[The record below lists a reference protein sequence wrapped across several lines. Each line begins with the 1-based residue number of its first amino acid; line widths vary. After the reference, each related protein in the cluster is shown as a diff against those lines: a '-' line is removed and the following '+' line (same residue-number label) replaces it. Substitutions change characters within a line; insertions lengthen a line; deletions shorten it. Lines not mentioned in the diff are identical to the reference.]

1 MFGGATAALSAL
13 VPHFTAGCSL
23 MDIGKIY
30 RTCLHQY
37 SIYNQEDICC
47 SKERLVDIDKTSDCH
62 SGEAGT
68 RNMWLKDTA
77 VQASLLSR
85 HNIQGF

>member
-1 MFGGATAALSAL
+1 
-13 VPHFTAGCSL
+13 

-37 SIYNQEDICC
+37 SIYIQEDICC
-47 SKERLVDIDKTSDCH
+47 NKERLVDTDKTSDCH
-62 SGEAGT
+62 SDEGGT

-77 VQASLLSR
+77 VRASLSLR
-85 HNIQGF
+85 HSIQGF